1 MDLIYSKGNE
11 IFASQKFVR
20 IPEVNNL
27 MRSKGIDF
35 FGDFVVFLYY
45 VYKTNSQIG
54 NDDDITY
61 MKDYSIS
68 ERIERTCSIHLSSR
82 TPDEFLDNP
91 LCQECI
97 EIYQRLELTKLELM
111 YENVKRDIDG
121 YLERLSSIQ
130 YTKKQRVSIKT
141 PQNLIEQ
148 GYPEFVSVEIDVEN
162 VKEKQDSI
170 KASNELVEYAK
181 KMEAAVMDEKKKKGK
196 VSGSKAVKMFED
208 LEAVKEFKFVLY
220 NEELFLKPND

>member
-1 MDLIYSKGNE
+1 
-11 IFASQKFVR
+11 
-20 IPEVNNL
+20 
-27 MRSKGIDF
+27 
-35 FGDFVVFLYY
+35 
-45 VYKTNSQIG
+45 
-54 NDDDITY
+54 

-68 ERIERTCSIHLSSR
+68 ERIERTCSIHLSNR
-82 TPDEFLDNP
+82 TPEEFLDNP

>member
-27 MRSKGIDF
+27 MRSKGIEF

-68 ERIERTCSIHLSSR
+68 ERIERTCSIHLSNR
-82 TPDEFLDNP
+82 TPEEFLDNP

-97 EIYQRLELTKLELM
+97 SIYQRLELTKLELM

-130 YTKKQRVSIKT
+130 YTKKQKISIKT

-148 GYPEFVSVEIDVEN
+148 GYPEFVIVEIDVEN

-220 NEELFLKPND
+220 NEDLFLKPND